1 MSVTEQMA
9 GTMLPSENLPIEARF
24 IKLMARRLHEYGAG
38 AHRLETAVSN
48 VAEQLGIRCSVFSSP
63 TSIFITFSG
72 FEFDEDD
79 LVLPAQLI
87 RVSPGDMDI
96 GRLTEVDSVS
106 QAVADGELQVEV
118 GVDRLKEIA
127 KRSPIFGLP
136 IHLLAWAATGMA
148 VTSMLKSSW
157 TDIVI
162 ASMLGVLTG
171 IMSMRWGKRLQT
183 IGSFEPIIAAMIT
196 VLAYLLS
203 ALLGGSQVPH
213 IVIGALIILMPG
225 LNLTLAITEL
235 ATGHLS
241 SGTSRFA
248 GASVVLIKLALGVV
262 LATQAMTALGFD
274 TDGATTVLAPDWF
287 IWLSVL
293 VAGFSF
299 AILFGI
305 LIRDLPVV
313 IFTAVS
319 TFALNFYVSSHI
331 SPNVGIFLASL
342 YVASA
347 SNLFSRLTNRPAV
360 IMRMPGII
368 LLVPGSLGYR
378 AMTLLFSDDM
388 DAGLSSVVGVA
399 TVLACL
405 VGGLLLGNTLIAP
418 RRSL

>member
-1 MSVTEQMA
+1 
-9 GTMLPSENLPIEARF
+9 MLPAENLPIEARF

-38 AHRLETAVSN
+38 AHRLETAVSD
-48 VAEQLGIRCSVFSSP
+48 VAEQLGIRCSVFSNP

-87 RVSPGDMDI
+87 RVSPGDLDI
-96 GRLTEVDSVS
+96 GRLTEVDHVS
-106 QAVADGELQVEV
+106 QDVAEGALAVERGI
-118 GVDRLKEIA
+118 DRLKEIA
-127 KRSPIFGLP
+127 RRRPIFGLP
-136 IHLLAWAATGMA
+136 VHLLAWAATGMA

-157 TDIVI
+157 IDIAI
-162 ASMLGVLTG
+162 ASLLGMLTG
-171 IMSMRWGKRLQT
+171 IMSMRWGKRLQV
-183 IGSFEPIIAAMIT
+183 IGSFEPIIAAMVT

-203 ALLGGSQVPH
+203 SILGGSQVPH

-262 LATQAMTALGFD
+262 LATQAMSALGFV
-274 TDGATTVLAPDWF
+274 TDEATTVLAPGWF

-293 VAGFSF
+293 VAGFAF
-299 AILFGI
+299 AILFEI

-313 IFTAVS
+313 IFTAVT

-378 AMTLLFSDDM
+378 ALTLLFSDDM
-388 DAGLSSVVGVA
+388 NAGLSSAVGVA

-405 VGGLLLGNTLIAP
+405 VGGLLLGNTLIYP